1 MILKLNI
8 LNSELKNYN
17 NQSIY
22 DEKEFIK
29 FPEIENYYIKGE
41 KLFSE
46 NIVENNYVFSNKKSK
61 FDWSNYDGIRTEV
74 TEVNFEEFE
83 KKIFKKMK

>member
-1 MILKLNI
+1 M
-8 LNSELKNYN
+8 
-17 NQSIY
+17 
-22 DEKEFIK
+22 
-29 FPEIENYYIKGE
+29 
-41 KLFSE
+41 FSE

-83 KKIFKKMK
+83 KKDISKKWNNLITKLYNEVVFEKIEDSVSNLLYNSIISTNYININKFR